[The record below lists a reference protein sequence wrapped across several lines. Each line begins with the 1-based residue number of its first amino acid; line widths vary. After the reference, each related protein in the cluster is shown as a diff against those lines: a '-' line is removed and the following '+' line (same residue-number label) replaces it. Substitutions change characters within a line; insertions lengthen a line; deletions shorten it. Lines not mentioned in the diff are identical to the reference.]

1 MLDDYEVEQRED
13 PEVAEDIRV
22 LGAVT
27 YTGMEHSLLCNFY
40 LSLLINPLLFKP
52 GLRP

>member
-1 MLDDYEVEQRED
+1 MLDDFEVELRED

-27 YTGMEHSLLCNFY
+27 YTGMVHFFLNELY
-40 LSLLINPLLFKP
+40 LPLLIDSNCISS
-52 GLRP
+52 RV